1 MAPLVKYAGER
12 DTGEPEAS
20 STRRR
25 LERSAETVGGHAQTQ
40 GVVEDY
46 GHMSKT
52 HESCTLNTTG
62 GEHAYRRLRMRVVVT
77 CPATHSE
84 SPKPAIQRL
93 ATQLATL
100 RGVSGGG

>member
-1 MAPLVKYAGER
+1 MAPLVTYAGER

-25 LERSAETVGGHAQTQ
+25 LERSAESVGGHAQTQ

-46 GHMSKT
+46 GRLSKT

-62 GEHAYRRLRMRVVVT
+62 VEHAYRRLRMWVDAT
-77 CPATHSE
+77 CPAME
-84 SPKPAIQRL
+84 
-93 ATQLATL
+93 
-100 RGVSGGG
+100 